1 MSDFHLLRPHW
12 LWLLVVLVPIL
23 WAWWR
28 HRQQQYGHYSWLAS
42 HLAKP
47 LLKLPKQQQ
56 RGTGWL
62 QLAVAVLISSFAL
75 AGPTWERL
83 PQPVYQLNAGQVIIL
98 DMSLSTRAT
107 DVSPDRLTQL
117 RYKARDLLSS
127 RLDGETGL
135 VAYAGDAFVISPLTS
150 DKNNL
155 LNLIPALSPEI
166 MPEQGNYPQV
176 AFTRADEMLRNAGY
190 PIGDIF
196 WLTDGVESR
205 DFTELTNQ
213 LRQLGHRVS
222 TLAVGTREG
231 APIRQTD
238 GTLLRDASGQV
249 VVPRLYP
256 DRLRQLTE
264 LTGGVFTR
272 LTVDSQDIEQLL
284 SLPPLSRVEQ
294 DSDGAPLQQGD
305 QWLDRGPW
313 LALLLLPLALL
324 HWRRNGMLGA
334 ALLPVGG
341 LSLLLSASMFSGQAQ
356 AQEDSFSW
364 WLTAEQ
370 RAQQALEQQQY
381 ERAAALSN
389 DPLRRGTANYRAGNY
404 EEALTDF
411 AQVADATGYYNQGN
425 SLMQLEDYQ
434 GAINAYQEA
443 LRRQP
448 DMPQAQANLELARQQ
463 LEKQK
468 QEQEQQQ
475 SQDGEQNQNSQN
487 SQGQQGEQD
496 ADGEQQQSESE
507 QQEQDSGSESNQE
520 QEDEN
525 QDSQEQQDE
534 TGQTEEQ
541 QQEQQQA
548 DAGDGEEQA
557 QQQAIEQATDGDLD
571 AEQQRE
577 FEQMLKRLPDDPA
590 LLLRQKMRLE
600 YQKRQQQQRRPEG
613 VQQQW

>member
-1 MSDFHLLRPHW
+1 
-12 LWLLVVLVPIL
+12 
-23 WAWWR
+23 
-28 HRQQQYGHYSWLAS
+28 
-42 HLAKP
+42 
-47 LLKLPKQQQ
+47 
-56 RGTGWL
+56 
-62 QLAVAVLISSFAL
+62 
-75 AGPTWERL
+75 
-83 PQPVYQLNAGQVIIL
+83 
-98 DMSLSTRAT
+98 MSLSTRAT
-107 DVSPDRLTQL
+107 DVNPDRLTQL

-190 PIGDIF
+190 PTGDIF
-196 WLTDGVESR
+196 WLTDGIESR

-213 LRQLGHRVS
+213 IRQLGHRVS
-222 TLAVGTREG
+222 VLAVGTREG
-231 APIRQTD
+231 APVRLTD
-238 GTLLRDASGQV
+238 GSLLRDASGQV

-256 DRLRQLTE
+256 DRLRRLSE

-272 LTVDSQDIEQLL
+272 HTLNSQDIEHLL
-284 SLPPLSRVEQ
+284 SLPPLSRAEQ
-294 DSDGAPLQQGD
+294 DTDGAPLQQGD

-334 ALLPVGG
+334 TMLPLLLPLAS
-341 LSLLLSASMFSGQAQ
+341 LSLLLASAGFSPSAQ

-364 WLTAEQ
+364 WLTPEQ
-370 RAQQALEQQQY
+370 QAQQALEQQQY
-381 ERAAALSN
+381 ERAANLSE

-404 EEALTDF
+404 EAALTDF
-411 AQVADATGYYNQGN
+411 AQVPDAVGYYNQGN

-434 GAINAYQEA
+434 AAINAYQEA
-443 LRRQP
+443 LRQQP
-448 DMPQAQANLELARQQ
+448 DLQQAKDNLELAKQQ
-463 LEKQK
+463 LER
-468 QEQEQQQ
+468 QQQ
-475 SQDGEQNQNSQN
+475 QQDQQDQQQQGEQNQNGADN
-487 SQGQQGEQD
+487 QGES
-496 ADGEQQQSESE
+496 GEQ
-507 QQEQDSGSESNQE
+507 GSE
-520 QEDEN
+520 
-525 QDSQEQQDE
+525 
-534 TGQTEEQ
+534 G
-541 QQEQQQA
+541 EQQQA
-548 DAGDGEEQA
+548 DDQNQDNGDEPTEGEQPEQPDEPQQEQDQGAEQESQQPEQQPEPETGDSEQQA
-557 QQQAIEQATDGDLD
+557 QQAIDNSMDGQLD

>member
-1 MSDFHLLRPHW
+1 MSEFHLLRPHW
-12 LWLLVVLVPIL
+12 LWLLLLLLPVL
-23 WAWWR
+23 WTWWR
-28 HRQQQYGHYSWLAS
+28 QRQQRYSHYSWLAA

-62 QLAVAVLISSFAL
+62 QLALAVLISAIAL
-75 AGPTWERL
+75 AGPSWERL

-176 AFTRADEMLRNAGY
+176 AFARADEMLRNAGY
-190 PIGDIF
+190 PTGDIF

-205 DFTELTNQ
+205 DFSELTNQ

-284 SLPPLSRVEQ
+284 LLPPLSRAEQ
-294 DSDGAPLQQGD
+294 DADGEPLQQGD

-334 ALLPVGG
+334 ALLPLGG
-341 LSLLLSASMFSGQAQ
+341 LSLLLSATMFSGQAQ
-356 AQEDSFSW
+356 AQEPSSSW

-370 RAQQALEQQQY
+370 QAQQALEQKQY
-381 ERAAALSN
+381 ERAAELSN

-404 EEALTDF
+404 EDALTDF
-411 AQVADATGYYNQGN
+411 AQVSDATGYYNQGN

-434 GAINAYQEA
+434 GAVNAYQEA
-443 LRRQP
+443 LRQQP
-448 DMPQAQANLELARQQ
+448 DMPQAQANLQLAKQQ
-463 LEKQK
+463 LEQ
-468 QEQEQQQ
+468 QQQDQEQQQ
-475 SQDGEQNQNSQN
+475 SQNGEQNQSSEN
-487 SQGQQGEQD
+487 SQGQQGEQGSD
-496 ADGEQQQSESE
+496 DEQQSEQQSEQQQ
-507 QQEQDSGSESNQE
+507 QDSGNESNQE
-520 QEDEN
+520 QQP
-525 QDSQEQQDE
+525 QDSQEQQQDDS
-534 TGQTEEQ
+534 GQT
-541 QQEQQQA
+541 EQQQA
-548 DAGDGEEQA
+548 AEAEPGESEDQA
-557 QQQAIEQATDGDLD
+557 QQQAIEQSMDGDLD